1 MNLDKL
7 VQSLH
12 PLERKVLP
20 VLDKHAT
27 VPSICAATGLKDVEV
42 IRALQWL
49 ENRKAVKV
57 DTESHEVVTLDKN
70 GLAYAKQ
77 GLPERRFLQALGD
90 KELPLEKVAEKAKL
104 SRDELNICLG
114 LLRRKALVHISKDK
128 GLKVKLTDQGKAA
141 LKKEFPEEA
150 FLRRAFPAHIS
161 EFAPEDKQLVQQLR
175 QRRDIVRIDQ
185 HKTKTVALLPLGRQL
200 LELGVR
206 DEKIIDALTPQI
218 IQSGEW
224 KKKPIRRYDV
234 AVQVPKISG
243 GRRHFVSDSINRIR
257 NIWRDMG
264 FQEMTGTMVQPAFW
278 NMDALYIPQDH
289 PAREMQDTFFLKQPS
304 KANLP
309 ARAGA
314 SASRQPPLATNLRTG
329 ESSSDQPAHWHTP
342 ALPKELV
349 GDIKAVHEYGGKT
362 GSTGWQQPWTEEK
375 AKELLLRTHNTVLS
389 AQAIA
394 RLNESDLPAKFFS
407 VGKVFR
413 NETLD
418 WKHLFEFFQVEGI
431 VIDPKANLRHLQGYV
446 REFFLKM
453 GFKDVRLR
461 PSHFPYTE
469 PSMEVDVLHPVR
481 NEWVE
486 LGGAGIFRP
495 EVVQPL
501 LGRAVPVLA
510 WGLGMERIIT
520 DYYKITDLRDIY
532 KNGVQQLREA
542 RLRVN

>member
-1 MNLDKL
+1 MDFKKL
-7 VQSLH
+7 AQSLH

-20 VLDKHAT
+20 VLERAT
-27 VPSICAATGLKDVEV
+27 TVEAICAATSLKDVEV
-42 IRALQWL
+42 VRALQWL
-49 ENRKAVKV
+49 ENKKLVRV
-57 DTESHEVVTLDKN
+57 DTSSSEVVNLDKN
-70 GLAYAKQ
+70 GELYKKQ

-90 KELPLEKVAEKAKL
+90 KEFSLDKVADKAKL
-104 SRDELNICLG
+104 SREELNVCLG
-114 LLRRKALVHISKDK
+114 VLRRQALVHISKDK
-128 GLKVKLTDQGKAA
+128 ELKVKLTDQGKAA
-141 LKKEFPEEA
+141 LKKEFLEEK
-150 FLRRAFPAHIS
+150 FIQKGFPLPLADLKADEKAALQS
-161 EFAPEDKQLVQQLR
+161 LR
-175 QRRDIVRIDQ
+175 QRKQIVMVEQ
-185 HKTKTVALLPLGRQL
+185 QKTRHVALLPLGKQL
-200 LELGVR
+200 LETGVR
-206 DEKIIDALTPQI
+206 DEAVIDAITPQV

-234 AVQVPKISG
+234 AVPVPKISG

-257 NIWRDMG
+257 NIWREMG
-264 FQEMTGTMVQPAFW
+264 FQEMTGTLVQPAFW

-289 PAREMQDTFFLKQPS
+289 PAREMQDTFFLKNPS
-304 KANLP
+304 
-309 ARAGA
+309 RA
-314 SASRQPPLATNLRTG
+314 Q
-329 ESSSDQPAHWHTP
+329 
-342 ALPKELV
+342 LPKELIAGV
-349 GDIKAVHEYGGKT
+349 KAAHEYGGKT
-362 GSTGWQQPWTEEK
+362 GSTGWQQPWSVEK
-375 AKELLLRTHNTVLS
+375 AQELLLRTHNTVLS

-394 RLNESDLPAKFFS
+394 RLTEKDLPAQFFS

-418 WKHLFEFFQVEGI
+418 WKHLFEFYQVEGI
-431 VIDPKANLRHLQGYV
+431 VIDPNANLRHLQGYV
-446 REFFLKM
+446 REFFMRM

-501 LGRAVPVLA
+501 LGKAVPVLA

-520 DYYKITDLRDIY
+520 DAYKITDLRDIY
-532 KNGVQQLREA
+532 KNDVQQLREA

>member
-1 MNLDKL
+1 MNLTKL

-27 VPSICAATGLKDVEV
+27 VPMICAATGLKDVEV
-42 IRALQWL
+42 VRALQWL
-49 ENRKAVKV
+49 ENRKAVRV
-57 DTESHEVVTLDKN
+57 DTTATDVVTLDKN
-70 GLAYAKQ
+70 GELYRAQ

-90 KELPLEKVAEKAKL
+90 KELLLDRIADKAKL

-150 FLRRAFPAHIS
+150 FLRKGFPVSLA
-161 EFAPEDKQLVQQLR
+161 ELPPEQKDVALALR
-175 QRRDIVRIDQ
+175 SRKDIVRFDQ
-185 HKTKTVALLPLGRQL
+185 QKSKTVTLLPLGRQL

-206 DEKIIDALTPQI
+206 DENIIDALTPQVI
-218 IQSGEW
+218 LSGEW

-234 AVQVPKISG
+234 AVQVPRIAG
-243 GRRHFVSDSINRIR
+243 GRRHFVSDAISAIKA
-257 NIWRDMG
+257 IWRDMG
-264 FQEMTGTMVQPAFW
+264 FQEMTGSMVQPAFW
-278 NMDALYIPQDH
+278 DLDALYVPQDH
-289 PAREMQDTFFLKQPS
+289 PAREMQDTFYLKHPD
-304 KANLP
+304 KAV
-309 ARAGA
+309 
-314 SASRQPPLATNLRTG
+314 
-329 ESSSDQPAHWHTP
+329 
-342 ALPKELV
+342 LPKELV
-349 GDIKAVHEYGGKT
+349 PSIKAVHEYGGNT
-362 GSTGWQQPWTEEK
+362 GSTGWQQPWSEEK

-394 RLNESDLPAKFFS
+394 RLTEADLPAKFFS
-407 VGKVFR
+407 VAKVFR

-418 WKHLFEFFQVEGI
+418 WKHLFEFYQVEGI
-431 VIDPKANLRHLQGYV
+431 VVDPKANLRHLQGYV

-501 LGRAVPVLA
+501 LGKAVPVLA

-520 DYYKITDLRDIY
+520 DHYRITDLREIY
-532 KNGVQQLREA
+532 KNDAQQLREA
-542 RLRVN
+542 KLWVR

>member
-7 VQSLH
+7 TQSLH

-20 VLDKHAT
+20 VLEKYNT
-27 VPSICAATGLKDVEV
+27 VPAICNATGLKDVEV
-42 IRALQWL
+42 VRALQWL
-49 ENRKAVKV
+49 ENKKIVKV
-57 DTESHEVVTLDKN
+57 DTSVSEIVILDKN
-70 GLAYAKQ
+70 GELYKKQ

-90 KELPLEKVAEKAKL
+90 KELLLDKIAGKAKL

-114 LLRRKALVHISKDK
+114 LLRKKALIHISQDK
-128 GLKVKLTDQGKAA
+128 GFKVKITEQGKNS
-141 LKKEFPEEA
+141 LKKELIEESFLKKDFPIESASLLPEERA
-150 FLRRAFPAHIS
+150 ALQSLRSRRAIIRV
-161 EFAPEDKQLVQQLR
+161 EQQ
-175 QRRDIVRIDQ
+175 
-185 HKTKTVALLPLGRQL
+185 KTKHVSLLPLGKQL
-200 LELGVR
+200 LEMGVR
-206 DEKIIDALTPQI
+206 DEKVIDAITPQI

-234 AVQVPKISG
+234 AVQVPKIAG

-257 NIWRDMG
+257 RIWRDMG
-264 FQEMTGTMVQPAFW
+264 FTEMTGSIVQTAFW
-278 NMDALYIPQDH
+278 DLDALYVPQDH
-289 PAREMQDTFFLKQPS
+289 PAREMQDTFYLKRPS
-304 KANLP
+304 KGL
-309 ARAGA
+309 
-314 SASRQPPLATNLRTG
+314 
-329 ESSSDQPAHWHTP
+329 
-342 ALPKELV
+342 LPKELV
-349 GDIKAVHEYGGKT
+349 KDVKAVHEFGGKT
-362 GSTGWQQPWTEEK
+362 GSTGWQQAWSEEK

-394 RLNESDLPAKFFS
+394 NLKESNLPAKFFS
-407 VGKVFR
+407 VAKVFR

-418 WKHLFEFFQVEGI
+418 WKHLFEFYQVEGI
-431 VIDPKANLRHLQGYV
+431 VVDPNANLRNLQGYV

-469 PSMEVDVLHPVR
+469 PSMEVDVLHPTK

-501 LGRAVPVLA
+501 FGKFVPVLA

-532 KNGVQQLREA
+532 RNDVQQLREA
-542 RLRVN
+542 RLRVF

>member
-1 MNLDKL
+1 MNLTKL

-27 VPSICAATGLKDVEV
+27 VPGICAATGLKEVEV
-42 IRALQWL
+42 VRALQWL
-49 ENRKAVKV
+49 ENRKAVRV
-57 DTESHEVVTLDKN
+57 DTTATEVVTLDKN
-70 GLAYAKQ
+70 GELYRTQ

-90 KELPLEKVAEKAKL
+90 KELVLERVADKAKL

-141 LKKEFPEEA
+141 LKKEFLEEA
-150 FLRRAFPAHIS
+150 FLRKAFPVALA
-161 EFAPEDKQLVQQLR
+161 ELAPEQKNVALGLR
-175 QRRDIVRIDQ
+175 SRKDIVRFDQ
-185 HKTKTVALLPLGRQL
+185 QKSKTVTLLPLGKQL

-206 DEKIIDALTPQI
+206 DENIIDALTPQVI
-218 IQSGEW
+218 LSGEW

-234 AVQVPKISG
+234 AVQVPKIAG
-243 GRRHFVSDSINRIR
+243 GRRHFVSDAIGTIKA
-257 NIWRDMG
+257 IWRDMG
-264 FQEMTGTMVQPAFW
+264 FQEMTGSMVQPAFW
-278 NMDALYIPQDH
+278 DLDALYVPQDH
-289 PAREMQDTFFLKQPS
+289 PAREMQDTFYLKHPN
-304 KANLP
+304 KAL
-309 ARAGA
+309 
-314 SASRQPPLATNLRTG
+314 
-329 ESSSDQPAHWHTP
+329 
-342 ALPKELV
+342 LPKELV
-349 GDIKAVHEYGGKT
+349 PTIKAVHEYGGTT
-362 GSTGWQQPWTEEK
+362 GSTGWQQPWSEEK

-394 RLNESDLPAKFFS
+394 RLTESDLPVKCFS
-407 VGKVFR
+407 VAKVFR

-418 WKHLFEFFQVEGI
+418 WKHLFEFYQVEGI
-431 VIDPKANLRHLQGYV
+431 VVDPKANLRHLQGYV

-501 LGRAVPVLA
+501 LGKAVPVLA

-532 KNGVQQLREA
+532 KNDAQQLREA
-542 RLRVN
+542 RLWAN

>member
-7 VQSLH
+7 AQSLH

-27 VPSICAATGLKDVEV
+27 VAAICAATGLKDVEV
-42 IRALQWL
+42 VRALQWL

-57 DTESHEVVTLDKN
+57 DTRTHELIALDSN
-70 GLAYAKQ
+70 GALYQKQ
-77 GLPERRFLQALGD
+77 GLPERRFLEALGD
-90 KELPLEKVAEKAKL
+90 KELTLDKIAAKAKL

-128 GLKVKLTDQGKAA
+128 ELKVKLTDQGKTA
-141 LKKEFPEEA
+141 LKKEFADEA
-150 FLRRAFPAHIS
+150 FLRKTFPLHVETLSPA
-161 EFAPEDKQLVQQLR
+161 DKAVVQELR
-175 QRRDIVRIDQ
+175 QRRAIIKVEQ
-185 HKTKTVALLPLGRQL
+185 HKDKLVSLLPLGKQL
-200 LELGVR
+200 LEQGVR
-206 DEKIIDALTPQI
+206 DEKIIDSLTPQI

-234 AVQVPKISG
+234 GIKVPHISG
-243 GRRHFVSDSINRIR
+243 GRRHFVSDAINHIKGV
-257 NIWRDMG
+257 WRDMG
-264 FQEMTGTMVQPAFW
+264 FTEMTGTIVQPAFW

-289 PAREMQDTFFLKQPS
+289 PAREMQDTFFLKHPN
-304 KANLP
+304 KAV
-309 ARAGA
+309 
-314 SASRQPPLATNLRTG
+314 
-329 ESSSDQPAHWHTP
+329 
-342 ALPKELV
+342 LPKDLV
-349 GDIKAVHEYGGKT
+349 GDVKAAHEYGGKT
-362 GSTGWQQPWTEEK
+362 GSTGWQQPWSEEK

-394 RLNESDLPAKFFS
+394 RLTENDLPAKFFS
-407 VGKVFR
+407 VQKVFR

-418 WKHLFEFFQVEGI
+418 WKHLFEFTQVEGI
-431 VIDPKANLRHLQGYV
+431 VVDPKANLKHLKGYV

-469 PSMEVDVLHPVR
+469 PSMEVDVLHPVK

-501 LGRAVPVLA
+501 LGKAVPVLA

-532 KNGVQQLREA
+532 KNDVQQLREA
-542 RLRVN
+542 KLWVNQ

>member
-20 VLDKHAT
+20 VLGKHAT
-27 VPSICAATGLKDVEV
+27 VPAICAATGLKDVEV

-49 ENRKAVKV
+49 ENRKAIKV
-57 DTESHEVVTLDKN
+57 DTEAHDVVTLDKN

-77 GLPERRFLQALGD
+77 GLPERRFLEAVSD
-90 KELPLEKVAEKAKL
+90 KELPLDKVAEKAKL
-104 SRDELNICLG
+104 SHDELNICLG
-114 LLRRKALVHISKDK
+114 LLRKKALLLISKDK

-161 EFAPEDKQLVQQLR
+161 EFAPEDKNLVQQLR
-175 QRRDIVRIDQ
+175 QRRDIIRIDQ
-185 HKTKTVALLPLGRQL
+185 HKTKTVSLLPLGKEL

-206 DEKIIDALTPQI
+206 DEKIIDTLTPQI
-218 IQSGEW
+218 ILSGEW

-234 AVQVPKISG
+234 AVQVPKIAG
-243 GRRHFVSDSINRIR
+243 GRRHFVSDAITNIKS
-257 NIWRDMG
+257 IWRDMG
-264 FQEMTGTMVQPAFW
+264 FQEMTGTMVQSAFW
-278 NMDALYIPQDH
+278 NLDALYTPQDH

-304 KANLP
+304 RANLP
-309 ARAGA
+309 K
-314 SASRQPPLATNLRTG
+314 
-329 ESSSDQPAHWHTP
+329 D
-342 ALPKELV
+342 LV
-349 GDIKAVHEYGGKT
+349 GDVKAVHEYGGKT
-362 GSTGWQQPWTEEK
+362 GSTGWQQPWSEEK

-394 RLNESDLPAKFFS
+394 RLNESDLPAKFFT

-413 NETLD
+413 NETMD
-418 WKHLFEFFQVEGI
+418 WKHLFEFTQVEGI
-431 VIDPKANLRHLQGYV
+431 VVDPKANLRHLKGYV

-481 NEWVE
+481 NEWLE

-501 LGRAVPVLA
+501 LGKAVPVLA

-532 KNGVQQLREA
+532 KNDVQQLRDA
-542 RLRVN
+542 KLWVN